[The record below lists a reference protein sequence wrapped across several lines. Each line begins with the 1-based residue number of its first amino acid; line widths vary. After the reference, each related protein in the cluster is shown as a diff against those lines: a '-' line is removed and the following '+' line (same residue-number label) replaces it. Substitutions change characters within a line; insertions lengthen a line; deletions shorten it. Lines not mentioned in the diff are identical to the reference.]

1 MRIAVAGGGPVGI
14 FLALGLAR
22 RGHAVTIVD
31 RDPGPPR
38 SGEWRR
44 VGVMQFNAP
53 HGVLSRARQ
62 ALLREL
68 PDVYD
73 ALVAAGAQVRW
84 LPQLPP
90 ETAIMFCRRS
100 VLESELRA
108 AAHRQ
113 PGLEWRTGHVDD
125 VLVSSGV
132 ATGLVVDGGPIEA
145 DVVVVAAGRNSR
157 LGDALR
163 GPIQGGPSG
172 FSGVCGVYLCRD
184 PGDACDLLVPSVA
197 EGPGYTSMVMP
208 SDAGHHSVLIC
219 YPAHDRRFAGL
230 RDRDALRRAA
240 RVIPNLAPWC
250 DPERYEPVL
259 DVSVIA
265 NFPNTYRLQGPAPG
279 TPPARGLFFVG
290 DAVATLNP
298 ENGLYLSLA
307 LPHAEHLM
315 TALDDPQFD
324 AGRVS
329 ASLDAWAEQRIRPW
343 YLDHV
348 VQDEWM
354 LRRFAGQEPDL
365 GARIPPD
372 VIAAAAAV
380 DPSLLAFIGPY
391 RALLAEPDILDH
403 AQERVRELLR
413 GGWRPP
419 SSGPSVEQIE
429 SAPLTIRRSRRFG
442 SAG

>member
-1 MRIAVAGGGPVGI
+1 MRIAIAGGGPVGI
-14 FLALGLAR
+14 FLGLGLAR
-22 RGHAVTIVD
+22 RGHHVTLVD
-31 RDPGPPR
+31 RDPGPPGSR
-38 SGEWRR
+38 PWRR

-108 AAHRQ
+108 AARRQ
-113 PGLEWRTGHVDD
+113 PGLEWVTGHVDD
-125 VLVSSGV
+125 VIVDDRVASGLAVDGRTISAEVVIV
-132 ATGLVVDGGPIEA
+132 ATGK
-145 DVVVVAAGRNSR
+145 NSH
-157 LGDALR
+157 LGDPLR
-163 GPIQGGPSG
+163 GAAEGGPSG

-184 PGDACDLLVPSVA
+184 PADACDLLVPSVV

-219 YPAHDRRFAGL
+219 YPARDTRFAAL
-230 RDRDALRRAA
+230 RDREALRRAA
-240 RVIPNLAPWC
+240 GAIPHLAPWC
-250 DPERYEPVL
+250 DAERYRPVL

-265 NFPNTYRLQGPAPG
+265 NFPNSYRSQGPALG
-279 TPPARGLFFVG
+279 TPAALGLFFAG

-307 LPHAEHLM
+307 LPQAEHLM
-315 TALDDPQFD
+315 AALDDPSPDLAQ
-324 AGRVS
+324 VS
-329 ASLDAWAEQRIRPW
+329 ASMDAWAEHRIRPW

-348 VQDEWM
+348 LQDEW
-354 LRRFAGQEPDL
+354 LSRRFAGRELDL
-365 GARIPPD
+365 EGRIPPD
-372 VIAAAAAV
+372 VIAAAADV

-403 AQERVRELLR
+403 AQQRVRDMLR

-419 SSGPSVEQIE
+419 CYGPSPERIL
-429 SAPLTIRRSRRFG
+429 SAAGSPSRS
-442 SAG
+442 

>member
-1 MRIAVAGGGPVGI
+1 MRIAIAGGGPVGT

-22 RGHAVTIVD
+22 RGHRVTLVD
-31 RDPGPPR
+31 RDPGPPA
-38 SGEWRR
+38 SGTWRR
-44 VGVMQFNAP
+44 AGVMQFNAP
-53 HGVLSRARQ
+53 HGVLSRARR

-73 ALVAAGAQVRW
+73 ALVSAGAQVRW
-84 LPQLPP
+84 LPHLPP

-100 VLESELRA
+100 VLESGLRA
-108 AAHRQ
+108 AARSQ
-113 PGLEWRTGHVDD
+113 PDLRWVSGHVDD
-125 VLVSSGV
+125 VILDGG
-132 ATGLVVDGGPIEA
+132 AAAGLAVDGGTVAA
-145 DVVVVAAGRNSR
+145 DVVIVATGRNSR

-163 GPIQGGPSG
+163 GPVQGGPSG

-184 PGDACDLLVPSVA
+184 PGDACDLPVPAVA

-240 RVIPNLAPWC
+240 GAIPNLAPWC
-250 DPERYEPVL
+250 DPQRFDPVL

-265 NFPNTYRLQGPAPG
+265 NFPNTYRLQGPALG

-307 LPHAEHLM
+307 LPHAEHLLA
-315 TALDDPQFD
+315 ALDEPQPD
-324 AGRVS
+324 LGGVS
-329 ASLDAWAEQRIRPW
+329 ASMDAWAERYIRPW

-348 VQDEWM
+348 LQDEWM
-354 LRRFAGQEPDL
+354 LRRFGGQQPDL
-365 GARIPPD
+365 GGRIPPD
-372 VIAAAAAV
+372 VIAAAADV

-391 RALLAEPDILDH
+391 RALLAEPAILDH
-403 AQERVRELLR
+403 AQDRVRELLR

-419 SSGPSVEQIE
+419 SSGPSAERIE
-429 SAPLTIRRSRRFG
+429 SLAGLSRR
-442 SAG
+442 